1 MTAGPAAGGLPLLI
15 IGHGTRDAT
24 GVAQFRAAD
33 RAGP

>member
-24 GVAQFRAAD
+24 GVADSAS
-33 RAGP
+33 